1 MLPCVV
7 LSMGKLRRGNYVFL
21 TWKGDHGPR
30 HVHVYKDGKMIVKW
44 DLENEKAMRGRPTK
58 RVLTL
63 IRELEA
69 EGLL

>member
-1 MLPCVV
+1 
-7 LSMGKLRRGNYVFL
+7 MGKLRRGNYVFL

-30 HVHVYKDGKMIVKW
+30 HVHVYRDGKMIVKW
-44 DLENEKAMRGRPTK
+44 DLETKKAMRGRPTK

>member
-1 MLPCVV
+1 
-7 LSMGKLRRGNYVFL
+7 MGQLRRGNYVFL

>member
-1 MLPCVV
+1 
-7 LSMGKLRRGNYVFL
+7 MGQLRRGNYVFL

-30 HVHVYKDGKMIVKW
+30 HVHVYKDGKMIV
-44 DLENEKAMRGRPTK
+44 
-58 RVLTL
+58 L